1 MERARP
7 RVGSICLPTGLEK
20 VRLVLVP
27 LALVAGVWV
36 GMEVFSHTKMMAE
49 AIVAGALSVDIAL
62 HIVEMLVHALAFSRW
77 ALVAASEL
85 MVGTIAG
92 LCFFVAFGE
101 TGEAVAVGLMTA
113 NIALHLAEVAVE
125 AVAGKRQHAKTG
137 ENQQRPIRRF
147 GGSGGPARSTGAA

>member
-7 RVGSICLPTGLEK
+7 RVSSICLPTGHEK

-27 LALVAGVWV
+27 LALVASVWV
-36 GMEVFSHTKMMAE
+36 GTEVFSHTKTMAE
-49 AIVAGALSVDIAL
+49 AITAGVMAVDIAL

-92 LCFFVAFGE
+92 LCFFLAFNE
-101 TGEAVAVGLMTA
+101 TGEAVAVGLTTA
-113 NIALHLAEVAVE
+113 NIALHLAEVAIE
-125 AVAGKRQHAKTG
+125 AVVGKHQHAKTG
-137 ENQQRPIRRF
+137 DNQPRTTRYL
-147 GGSGGPARSTGAA
+147 GGSGGPVASTGAA